1 MRKFSPLFPLL
12 IFLSCMILYSC
23 EGEQS
28 SLPDGFEIHP
38 DFQLTLVASEPLIFD
53 PVDMKF
59 DEFGQAFVLEMPGYP
74 LRDEDSRIIL
84 LTDNNQ
90 DGTFDNRQVYA
101 DGLGVA
107 SSFLPYKGGMLV
119 AAPPHLLFLKD
130 TDGDGKSDQRDIIM
144 EGFEVGNLQHN
155 FNGLTYGL
163 DNMIYA
169 ANGGNNGAPYFAGDS
184 SSKLSLRGEDF
195 RFDIEKKILER
206 VGESSGGFEL
216 AFDDWGHMY
225 ETHNLEHVSHLVFE
239 SKYLDGLPT
248 DPAHA
253 LSNVSDHEENG
264 LSRIYPIGEQETRV
278 NHPEQSGYF
287 SGACGIT
294 YYGGNAFPEGFN
306 DNLFVCDVVLNLIHM
321 DVLSQDKASFKASRK
336 REKAEFLASSD
347 RAFRP
352 VNMRTGPDGALYLM
366 DMHRDVIEHPEWIP
380 DEIEATQD
388 LSAGKEK
395 GRIYRIFPIQGTPSA
410 IPVFNKD
417 KAKDLLLLLG
427 DENQW
432 TRTTAQRLLVEKNPV
447 ELVPDLEQ
455 ILESQGISLARLHA
469 MWTLEGMSELS
480 HSSLVKALKDASD
493 GVQENAIKIA
503 EKRLNQHPDLIPLL
517 IEIIDKAETNPRVQM
532 QAILALSRL
541 DDQRYKEFAES
552 FLFSLT
558 NALAGE
564 GTDIWTSMAVASAVQ
579 RQPAIFCELLLNG
592 KFGPITEA
600 RLTTATT
607 LSRLIG
613 KDHRHQEAD
622 RLLGFMAGTEIMD
635 EPHHVAMLEAMAEG
649 WAQNQTVSRRAASLQ
664 TALDRLEAGK
674 RIAVLRASGHLRQT
688 MGLAVSAAMRSQ
700 LNRASKLVFAS
711 SLSTEERLEYLRLY
725 GLDKFSRR
733 KMILLDL
740 IDSKHPLDIQQEALR
755 QLWEADDTDIAS
767 HLLELWPTLG
777 PEARK
782 SAGNI
787 LLYKRSN
794 HDLLLTALEEGKINP
809 GELNLDLERR
819 RVLLFSKNESV
830 KSRAEALFSDAGVVQ
845 RKEAIEGMRPALS
858 LAGNATNGQQVFT
871 TLCSNCHQY
880 GSLGKEVGPVL
891 TEIHRKS
898 KESLLHEILDPNAGV
913 DPKYLNHQVRTKD
926 GNIYTG
932 MVYRETDSEVSLRM
946 MGGTEQTISK
956 SNIEELSSLGISLM
970 PEGLE
975 GSMSQEEM
983 ADLLAFLQQPSS

>member
-1 MRKFSPLFPLL
+1 MRNSLHLLPIILLLSSLLL
-12 IFLSCMILYSC
+12 IACK
-23 EGEQS
+23 GEQS
-28 SLPDGFEIHP
+28 TLPKGFEIHP
-38 DFQLTLVASEPLIFD
+38 DFELTLVASEPLIFD

-59 DEFGQAFVLEMPGYP
+59 DESGQAYVLEMPGYP

-84 LTDNNQ
+84 LTDRNQ
-90 DGTFDNRQVYA
+90 DGIYDKRQVYA

-130 TDGDGKSDQRDIIM
+130 TDGDNVSDQRDIIM

-155 FNGLTYGL
+155 YNGLTYGL

-169 ANGGNNGAPYFAGDS
+169 ANGGNNGAPYFAGDP
-184 SSKLSLRGEDF
+184 SSKLPLRGEDF
-195 RFDIEKKILER
+195 RFDIENKILER

-239 SKYLDGLPT
+239 SKYIEGLPV
-248 DPAHA
+248 DPSHS
-253 LSNVSDHEENG
+253 LSIISDHEENG

-287 SGACGIT
+287 SGSCGIT
-294 YYGGNAFPEGFN
+294 YYGGDAFPEGFN

-321 DVLSQDKASFKASRK
+321 DVLSPDKASFKTSRN
-336 REKAEFLASSD
+336 REKVEFLASSD

-352 VNMRTGPDGALYLM
+352 VNMTTGPDGALYLM

-388 LSAGKEK
+388 LAAGKEK
-395 GRIYRIFPIQGTPSA
+395 GRIYRISPKIEEQRNV
-410 IPVFNKD
+410 PVCDKNKP
-417 KAKDLLLLLG
+417 KDLVLLLG

-432 TRTTAQRLLVEKNPV
+432 TRTTAQRLLVEINDPSVV
-447 ELVPDLEQ
+447 EDLEK
-455 ILESQGISLARLHA
+455 IMGFPTYELARLHA
-469 MWTLEGMSELS
+469 MWTLEGMAKLS
-480 HSSLVKALKDASD
+480 HTSLLSALKDPSA
-493 GVQENAIKIA
+493 GVVENAIKIA
-503 EKRLNQHPDLIPLL
+503 ERRLNDQPELIAIL
-517 IEIIDKAETNPRVQM
+517 IEIISNQESNERVRM
-532 QAILALSRL
+532 QAILALSRI
-541 DDQRYKEFAES
+541 DDQRYEEYGDNFIFE
-552 FLFSLT
+552 LT
-558 NALAGE
+558 NVLKSE
-564 GTDIWTSMAVASAVQ
+564 QTDIWTSMAVASAVQ
-579 RQPAIFCELLLNG
+579 REPALFCELVLNG
-592 KFGPITEA
+592 KFGPISTP
-600 RLTTATT
+600 RLAAATS

-613 KDHRHQEAD
+613 KDHVHEEAQ
-622 RLLGFMAGTEIMD
+622 RLLDFMAKAEVMD
-635 EPHHVAMLEAMAEG
+635 EEHHVAMLEALAEG
-649 WAQNQTVSRRAASLQ
+649 WAQNQTVSRKVMALQ
-664 TALDRLEAGK
+664 MPLDRLEAGK
-674 RIAVLRASGHLRQT
+674 KVAVLRASGNLRQK
-688 MGLAVSAAMRSQ
+688 MGLPVSRTMRAQ
-700 LNRASKLVFAS
+700 LNRASKLVYAT
-711 SLSTEERLEYLRLY
+711 SLSPDERLEYLKLY
-725 GLDKFSRR
+725 GLDQFSRR
-733 KMILLDL
+733 KMILLDM
-740 IDSKHPLDIQQEALR
+740 IDSKHPMAIQQEALR
-755 QLWEADDTDIAS
+755 QLWEADDPDIAN
-767 HLLELWPTLG
+767 HLLELWPSLG

-787 LLYKRSN
+787 LLYKRNN

-819 RVLLFSKNESV
+819 RVLLFSKDETV

-845 RKEAIEGMRPALS
+845 RKEAIEQMRPALT
-858 LAGNATNGQQVFT
+858 LAGNASNGQQVFT
-871 TLCSNCHQY
+871 THCSNCHQY
-880 GSLGKEVGPVL
+880 GNLGKEVGPVL

-926 GNIYTG
+926 GNIITG

-946 MGGTEQTISK
+946 IGGVEQTIPK

-975 GSMSQEEM
+975 GGISQEEM
-983 ADLLAFLQQPSS
+983 ADLLAFLQQPS